1 MQDEFEDKD
10 KENVKLMKDIGEVKD
25 QNEKL
30 QSSVEQQQKETE
42 RLKVCELYILLIISH
57 ISVGIYIKC
66 THKKTR
72 CPIYC

>member
-42 RLKVCELYILLIISH
+42 RLKVCELYIL
-57 ISVGIYIKC
+57 
-66 THKKTR
+66 
-72 CPIYC
+72 